1 MEHDGTVTAGPG
13 ARGPA
18 GAATPPSGSGTGEGG
33 NTRFVRRLR
42 ISRWFILWSMAAL
55 ALFAPAQAL
64 SELVAFAVVR
74 RGGGADGVELWRSA
88 AAFVLALPCGA
99 AGFVMVRARV
109 DGRRAADP
117 RLYWGSLA
125 LLALV
130 CAFVQ
135 LPYNVFFVCAS
146 WWGMAVLV
154 ASRRRSVGVTLALL
168 VLPWAYFLVTPLEPR
183 LVPSVVMWLFA
194 IVWTVVVSSGCLA
207 LIRLWD
213 ITHEALEGQRARA
226 RLAVSQERLR
236 FAHDMQG
243 VVGQGLTALAVG
255 ARRAEL
261 LVESDPVRSAAE
273 IHEVHELA
281 RRVLQQVRS
290 AVSGYR
296 GVDLAEEVESVGAVL
311 RANGTETVVT
321 GTPAPD
327 RFPAAAGLAA
337 WVVREGAT
345 NVLRHS
351 DARRCRISFSVDGDA
366 GHGGGALVV
375 EVLNDRARGGPEGGA
390 ASASGLAGLSERV
403 SREGGT
409 LSATRTDG
417 GGFLLRAV
425 LPLPDG
431 THHTEESR

>member
-1 MEHDGTVTAGPG
+1 MVRNGTVTAGAGEPGPVEASGPPPSLG
-13 ARGPA
+13 AR
-18 GAATPPSGSGTGEGG
+18 EGG
-33 NTRFVRRLR
+33 NTRFLRRLR
-42 ISRWFILWSMAAL
+42 LSRWGVLWSLAAL
-55 ALFAPAQAL
+55 ALFAPAQIL
-64 SELVAFAVVR
+64 SELVAFAVIAPDR
-74 RGGGADGVELWRSA
+74 VELWRSA
-88 AAFVLALPCGA
+88 VAFVLTLPCGA
-99 AGFVMVRARV
+99 AGFWMVRARV
-109 DGRRAADP
+109 DGRRTADP

-135 LPYNVFFVCAS
+135 LPYNVFFACAS

-154 ASRRRSVGVTLALL
+154 APRRRSVRVTLALL
-168 VLPWAYFLVTPLEPR
+168 VLPWAYFLLTPLDPP
-183 LVPSVVMWLFA
+183 LVTSVVMWLIA
-194 IVWTVVVSSGCLA
+194 IVWSPAVSSGCLA

-236 FAHDMQG
+236 FTHDMQG
-243 VVGQGLTALAVG
+243 VIGQGLTTLEAR

-261 LVESDPVRSAAE
+261 LLESDPERSAAE
-273 IHEVHELA
+273 INEVHELA
-281 RRVLQQVRS
+281 RRVLQQVRT

-296 GVDLAEEVESVGAVL
+296 DLDLAEEVESVGAVL

-321 GTPAPD
+321 GTAASD

-366 GHGGGALVV
+366 GHGGRALVV
-375 EVLNDRARGGPEGGA
+375 EVFNDRARGGPEDGA
-390 ASASGLAGLSERV
+390 TSASGLAGLSQHV

-409 LSATRTDG
+409 LSATRTDD

-431 THHTEESR
+431 THHPEESR

>member
-1 MEHDGTVTAGPG
+1 MERDGTVTAVPGDPGPVDASGLPGPG
-13 ARGPA
+13 A
-18 GAATPPSGSGTGEGG
+18 GG
-33 NTRFVRRLR
+33 GRSTRFVRRLR
-42 ISRWFILWSMAAL
+42 TSRRFILWSMAAL
-55 ALFAPAQAL
+55 ALFVPSQVL
-64 SELVAFAVVR
+64 SELAAFAFVQ
-74 RGGGADGVELWRSA
+74 RGDAPDRVELWRCA
-88 AAFVLALPCGA
+88 VALVFALPCGA
-99 AGFVMVRARV
+99 AGFWMVRARV
-109 DGRRAADP
+109 DGRRVADP

-154 ASRRRSVGVTLALL
+154 APRRRSVRVTLALL
-168 VLPWAYFLVTPLEPR
+168 VLPWAYVLATPLDPPP
-183 LVPSVVMWLFA
+183 VMTVVMWLTA
-194 IVWTVVVSSGCLA
+194 VVWTLMVSSCCLA
-207 LIRLWD
+207 LIGLWD

-243 VVGQGLTALAVG
+243 VIGQGLTTLA
-255 ARRAEL
+255 ARAGRAEL
-261 LVESDPVRSAAE
+261 LLESDPVRSAAE
-273 IHEVHELA
+273 INEVHELA

-296 GVDLAEEVESVGAVL
+296 GIDLAGEVESVGAVL

-321 GTPAPD
+321 GTAVPE

-366 GHGGGALVV
+366 GHRGRSLVV
-375 EVLNDRARGGPEGGA
+375 EVSNDRARGGPEDGA
-390 ASASGLAGLSERV
+390 ASASGLAGLSQRV

-409 LSATRTDG
+409 LSATRTDD

-431 THHTEESR
+431 VHHTEEPR